1 MSAAAPLPPTSPMT
15 AEELLDLPDDGL
27 RHELVLGELRTMTP
41 AGFEHGRVA
50 MRMGS
55 RIEAFVDAHG
65 LGVVL
70 GAETGFTLAR
80 DPDTVRAPDAAFV
93 RTDRVPAPG
102 DRAGFAALAP
112 DLVVEVVSP
121 SDRAIEVSEK
131 ALMWADAGVRL
142 VWIVDQ
148 RTRTVT
154 VYRPDG
160 AVSLLR
166 GASELDGEDVLPGFR
181 LPLADLFD

>member
-1 MSAAAPLPPTSPMT
+1 MAWYVPP
-15 AEELLDLPDDGL
+15 
-27 RHELVLGELRTMTP
+27 H
-41 AGFEHGRVA
+41 
-50 MRMGS
+50 GS
-55 RIEAFVDAHG
+55 RG
-65 LGVVL
+65 
-70 GAETGFTLAR
+70 
-80 DPDTVRAPDAAFV
+80 
-93 RTDRVPAPG
+93 
-102 DRAGFAALAP
+102 GFAELAP

-142 VWIVDQ
+142 VWIVDP